1 MISIVARVIYIPS
14 LEVNKEELFFFSQNP
29 NQNLLVSVFL
39 NTRVKGT
46 QGSFCLH
53 FFGEFT
59 SLAS

>member
-14 LEVNKEELFFFSQNP
+14 IEVNKKELFFSQNP

-39 NTRVKGT
+39 NTRVKGS

>member
-14 LEVNKEELFFFSQNP
+14 IEVNKEELFFSQNP

-39 NTRVKGT
+39 NTRVKGS

>member
-14 LEVNKEELFFFSQNP
+14 IEVNKEELFFSQNP

-39 NTRVKGT
+39 NTRVKGS

-53 FFGEFT
+53 FFGEFM